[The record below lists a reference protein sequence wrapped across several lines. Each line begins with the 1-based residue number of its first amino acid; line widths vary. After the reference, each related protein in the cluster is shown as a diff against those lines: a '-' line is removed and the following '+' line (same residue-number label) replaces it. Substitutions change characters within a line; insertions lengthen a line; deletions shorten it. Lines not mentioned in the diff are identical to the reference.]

1 MPYIAL
7 RRVMLPQGTINHY
20 IYMKKVLVIAAHPDD
35 EVLGCGGTIARLT
48 AEGAECHLLIVTDGS
63 SAQYRESDH
72 LYEIIEAKK
81 KETKGCADLMGFKS
95 ICYGELPDMKLDT
108 TPHIR
113 INQVIEK
120 VIDEIQPDTVFTH
133 FWGDVNRDHQEVYKS
148 TLVAVRPVMGQ
159 VVKELYCYRVPSSTE
174 WTPNK
179 ADTMFMPNYFVD
191 IENFAEQKYKAFA
204 CYSTELRDYP
214 HPRSV
219 QYLRENDK
227 VVGLR
232 VGLLVAEE
240 FMMLRKLY

>member
-1 MPYIAL
+1 
-7 RRVMLPQGTINHY
+7 
-20 IYMKKVLVIAAHPDD
+20 MKKVLVIAAHPDD
-35 EVLGCGGTIARLT
+35 EVLGMGGTIAKLVKN
-48 AEGAECHLLIVTDGS
+48 GCVVDVMIVTDGS
-63 SAQYRESDH
+63 SSQYRDFDH
-72 LYEIIEAKK
+72 LDEIISAKK
-81 KETKGCADLMGFKS
+81 KETRICADFLGVRD
-95 ICYGELPDMKLDT
+95 IYYGELPDMKLDT

-113 INQVIEK
+113 INQVIED
-120 VIDEIQPDTVFTH
+120 VIDKVQPDTVFTH

-191 IENFAEQKYKAFA
+191 IEQFAEQKYKAFA

-232 VGLLVAEE
+232 VGMLAAEE
-240 FMMLRKLY
+240 FVMLRKLD